1 MRKTGARPTN
11 HALASARG
19 RGIRTRNIAK
29 TRSKPCNTMCTS
41 ARQQPNSNAQWTW
54 STQWAFRPV
63 KSYQSSKPGRQMS
76 ARCNVRK
83 MRGWVAVNMLTC
95 IACTRRSPS
104 CATNS
109 AYLRTIEE
117 PHHEVGYTRESESGS
132 SRLSVADPQVHRST
146 GRVPIRACRPGH
158 GGCQARGCDTRDVS
172 GGEGE
177 CVRTFFGRDTS
188 ELLH

>member
-63 KSYQSSKPGRQMS
+63 KSYQSSKPG
-76 ARCNVRK
+76 
-83 MRGWVAVNMLTC
+83 WV
-95 IACTRRSPS
+95 
-104 CATNS
+104 
-109 AYLRTIEE
+109 
-117 PHHEVGYTRESESGS
+117 TREKVKVD
-132 SRLSVADPQVHRST
+132 RVACPWLIRKFIDPQAEFLF
-146 GRVPIRACRPGH
+146 VPVD
-158 GGCQARGCDTRDVS
+158 QVM
-172 GGEGE
+172 
-177 CVRTFFGRDTS
+177 
-188 ELLH
+188 